1 MEWMISQIFVT
12 AMIKCPNQSG
22 LRVFQTKSRGY
33 ICYQNIVCSSQSK
46 LSQRRKCPLVLVK
59 FPLFLSILFCFRDCQ
74 WIINR
79 IRLWGQI
86 LEEIREN
93 NSLFAANLVQPMS
106 HRESVTLTYFVS
118 SLMRPRCITSVPEVR
133 MWLQSWMWNCPAQRG
148 QIEFYDIKP

>member
-1 MEWMISQIFVT
+1 MISQIFVT

-22 LRVFQTKSRGY
+22 LQSVLQKALIHLLSEYYLSCLESKKRVSQLMASKSP
-33 ICYQNIVCSSQSK
+33 V
-46 LSQRRKCPLVLVK
+46 
-59 FPLFLSILFCFRDCQ
+59 FLSILFCFRDCQ

-86 LEEIREN
+86 LKEIREN